1 MFHKNAANSLLES
14 FAGTSAHTASPV
26 ADGLSTQQSYD
37 ADGSWGPRLVSAGER
52 GGTAQVTGSWST
64 ASAVPELVAIA
75 SRRCSSFFA
84 EAAVLVLV
92 FGILD
97 FFLQRGRMELGWVAG
112 ALGISVA
119 LLAASV
125 GTAFTARRW
134 LGAHP

>member
-1 MFHKNAANSLLES
+1 MFHKNAANSLRS
-14 FAGTSAHTASPV
+14 NFPS
-26 ADGLSTQQSYD
+26 
-37 ADGSWGPRLVSAGER
+37 GPQLVSTTQKAEER
-52 GGTAQVTGSWST
+52 SP
-64 ASAVPELVAIA
+64 SALPELVAIA

-125 GTAFTARRW
+125 GTDFTARRW
-134 LGAHP
+134 LGAQP

>member
-1 MFHKNAANSLLES
+1 MFHKNAAQSLRSNFTSLSNHE
-14 FAGTSAHTASPV
+14 GLTSAARYGTTPESA
-26 ADGLSTQQSYD
+26 T
-37 ADGSWGPRLVSAGER
+37 GPRLVSPGQIQNR
-52 GGTAQVTGSWST
+52 SST
-64 ASAVPELVAIA
+64 ALPELVSIA

-92 FGILD
+92 FGLLD

-112 ALGISVA
+112 ALFISLA

-125 GTAFTARRW
+125 ATDFTARRW